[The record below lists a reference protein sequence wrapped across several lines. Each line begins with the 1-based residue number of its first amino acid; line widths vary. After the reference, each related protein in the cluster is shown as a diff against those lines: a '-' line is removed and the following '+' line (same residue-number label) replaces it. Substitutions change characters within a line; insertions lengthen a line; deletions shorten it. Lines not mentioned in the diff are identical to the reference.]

1 MSKEIK
7 PWLTAIHRRSISS
20 PLKCILKMD
29 KLHCDNLILDYG
41 CGYGYDLNYLESSG
55 FKVTGY
61 DKYIKDFSS
70 DNYKTSTYD
79 IITCFYVLNVI
90 PTEEERI
97 TILKTLLELLKPTG
111 KIYIA
116 VRSIEEFNTS
126 KNVNYVCYN
135 DGIVT
140 SKSTFQKYFTKE
152 YLHELIH
159 SNFKNVTFNY
169 LPFTK
174 KTLLIEL
181 KFTY

>member
-29 KLHCDNLILDYG
+29 KLPKDSLILDYG
-41 CGYGYDLNYLESSG
+41 CGYGYDLNYLNSSG
-55 FKVTGY
+55 FKAVGY

-70 DNYKTSTYD
+70 DNYQSSTYD
-79 IITCFYVLNVI
+79 IINCFYVLNVI

-97 TILKTLLELLKPTG
+97 TLLQDLIKLLKNTG

-116 VRSIEEFNTS
+116 VRSIEEFNKS
-126 KNVNYVCYN
+126 KNVNYTPYN
-135 DGIVT
+135 DGIIT

-152 YLHELIH
+152 YLHDLIH
-159 SNFKNVTFNY
+159 NNFKNVTFTY

-174 KTLLIEL
+174 ETLFIEL
-181 KFTY
+181 KLAP